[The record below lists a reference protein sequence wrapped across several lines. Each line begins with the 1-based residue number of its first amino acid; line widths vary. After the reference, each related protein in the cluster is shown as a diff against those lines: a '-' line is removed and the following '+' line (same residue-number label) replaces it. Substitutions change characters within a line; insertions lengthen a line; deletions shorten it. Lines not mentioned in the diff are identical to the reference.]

1 MPTYD
6 SALSTEV
13 QTTTVL
19 PAPTLE
25 TAATDTTSADL
36 TWTATHTNG
45 DTRVEFREAGDIT
58 WTVDQTVSRDVEG
71 VTITGLNN
79 GTTYDFRVVATTSD
93 ADSPSNTLTD
103 TTVLPNEDQPVLGN
117 GVEDEIAVDRESA
130 LTNAGVVRLQAR
142 ETGETAW
149 DSSAVGFA
157 ETTIPYDTLT
167 TAITGRED
175 GERYEVRARTETD
188 DVAGPWTEPIAITTK
203 FPGVVNLAVTAAGE
217 TTIEG
222 TWDDRADNESG
233 QEVIRERRGP
243 DGEWWPERLI
253 EDVGPNTEAFVDDTV
268 QPGREYRYRI
278 RAYTDDTSATSSPDT
293 ATTDDPGLPTT
304 RIPPNDWRVEIDH
317 PDGETLT
324 PTVLEGSTP
333 KGSLNDIP
341 RVEVRVPKSD
351 RWDDLAEERPAM
363 RVWKDGERLPIEQ
376 FVRPVKTPEA
386 TVLHGRG
393 GVELDT
399 DVEFDVG
406 GLVDVHDR
414 ARQLVDDVTS
424 YATNFDDP
432 ESDTSTDVPQQSA
445 DGGDEWSDVLLVE
458 PGVDDLWFVDGDEL
472 RTQRTAWIYPV
483 EADGAVTDTVR
494 ENPLSGADYW
504 SDEQTYIFDDTT
516 FNGLESGVTATATL
530 DTEVPVEALEIAYRG
545 EHPEPLG
552 SGDPGDG
559 VFPGEGSYHHGFSVR
574 VEGYTLENV
583 SPDSQFYNQAD
594 PIWRQFGGDAPAGET
609 VGPGTVE
616 FELRFNEINGVTDAP
631 NPEDAV
637 TRIDSIALV
646 DTRSSP
652 GLQDDLVGDARIAGD
667 EYPAA
672 VEVETTDSTSIEQ
685 IVGATLDVTANDD
698 SGDFEIALS
707 PDSGG
712 TYPLSAGTTSVTGAF
727 DESTTTVRARFTL
740 GGYDDGGR
748 PVGRNTPQ
756 RIDSF
761 DLSVNL
767 DDTPFVTGT
776 AYDGTALEVLQ
787 QMADNHDFV
796 FSVEWDDEADAI
808 SVEWTQPGQRS
819 ASSTAG
825 VLDYEGEVDAETLVE
840 RTIVYGRSRRV
851 RDQEVTLST
860 TGYTAIG
867 DDYIQPGTDRVVD
880 ADTGEVYQINDDYEI
895 LFNEG
900 SIKAVSSGSIDDGTN
915 VLLDFETRI
924 AAEYALPTADGSRDT
939 IRRTVA
945 SASTRQLA
953 EQAALAITTELAEP
967 QRGATVTLDRSGG
980 FDLVG
985 ALDVDAP
992 IDPQVVRDIQE
1003 RSSEVEARLGNRL
1016 SAGEVVDDVRRRVE
1030 SVAQRL

>member
-1 MPTYD
+1 MPT
-6 SALSTEV
+6 
-13 QTTTVL
+13 QFTTTL
-19 PAPTLE
+19 P
-25 TAATDTTSADL
+25 D
-36 TWTATHTNG
+36 
-45 DTRVEFREAGDIT
+45 
-58 WTVDQTVSRDVEG
+58 
-71 VTITGLNN
+71 
-79 GTTYDFRVVATTSD
+79 
-93 ADSPSNTLTD
+93 
-103 TTVLPNEDQPVLGN
+103 EDQPALGN
-117 GVEDEIAVDRESA
+117 GVEDEIDVDREGA
-130 LTNAGVVRLQAR
+130 TTNNGSVRIQIR
-142 ETGETAW
+142 ETGE
-149 DSSAVGFA
+149 SSWGTSATGFGEFVGAF
-157 ETTIPYDTLT
+157 DTLT
-167 TAITGRED
+167 TQFTDRED
-175 GERYEVRARTETD
+175 GEEYEVRARTETEHRTG
-188 DVAGPWTEPIAITTK
+188 AWTDPVAITTK
-203 FPGVVNLAVTAAGE
+203 FPGATALTA
-217 TTIEG
+217 TTISE
-222 TWDDRADNESG
+222 TEVELVWTDNADNEAG
-233 QEVIRERRGP
+233 QEIIRERSGP
-243 DGEWWPERLI
+243 DGDWWPERV
-253 EDVGPNTEAFVDDTV
+253 VGDAGVDAEGYTDDTV

-278 RAYTDDTSATSSPDT
+278 RSYTEHTSAESDT
-293 ATTDDPGLPTT
+293 ATAAADESGLPTT
-304 RIPPNDWRVEIDH
+304 RIPATGWRVEIDT
-317 PDGETLT
+317 PDGDTLT
-324 PTVLEGSTP
+324 PTVLEGSMP

-341 RVEVRVPKSD
+341 RVEVHVPQSS

-376 FVRPVKTPEA
+376 FVRPVTTPEA

-406 GLVDVHDR
+406 ELVDVHDR
-414 ARQLVDDVTS
+414 ARQLVQDETS
-424 YATNFDDP
+424 YATNVDDP

-445 DGGDEWSDVLLVE
+445 DTAVEWDDTLLLDA
-458 PGVDDLWFVDGDEL
+458 GVDDLWFVDDDEL

-483 EADGAVTDTVR
+483 EAGGTTTDTVR
-494 ENPLSGADYW
+494 ERPLSGSEFW
-504 SDEQTYIFDDTT
+504 SDEQTYIFNDTT

-530 DTEVPVEALEIAYRG
+530 DAEVPVEALEVAFRG
-545 EHPEPLG
+545 EHPAANDG
-552 SGDPGDG
+552 SDPGDG
-559 VFPGEGSYHHGFSVR
+559 VFPAQGTYHHGFSVR
-574 VEGYTLENV
+574 AGGYTLENV
-583 SPDSQFYNQAD
+583 APDSQFYNSLD
-594 PIWRQFGGDAPAGET
+594 PIWRQFGGEAPAGET
-609 VGPGTVE
+609 VGPGEVE
-616 FELRFNEINGVTDAP
+616 FELRFNEIEGTTSAP
-631 NPEDAV
+631 NPEDAE

-646 DTRSSP
+646 DTRSP
-652 GLQDDLVGDARIAGD
+652 PELQDALVGDAQIEGD

-685 IVGATLDVTANDD
+685 IVGATLDVTANDA
-698 SGDFEIALS
+698 SGDFAVALS

-712 TYPLSAGTTSVTGAF
+712 TYPLTAGGTSVSGSF
-727 DESTTTVRARFTL
+727 SESTTTVRARFTL
-740 GGYDDGGR
+740 GGFEDGSG

-756 RIDSF
+756 RIDAF

-796 FSVEWDDEADAI
+796 FSLEWDDDAEAI

-819 ASSTAG
+819 TSSSAS
-825 VLDYEGEVDAETLVE
+825 VLDYETEVDAETLVE

-860 TGYTAIG
+860 SEFTSIG

-880 ADTGEVYQINDDYEI
+880 ADTGEVYQINDDYVI

-900 SIKAVSSGSIDDGTN
+900 SIKATPSGSIADGTN

-992 IDPQVVRDIQE
+992 IDPQVVRDIE
-1003 RSSEVEARLGNRL
+1003 EGESEVNARLGSRL
-1016 SAGEVVDDVRRRVE
+1016 SAGEVVDDVRRRVKT
-1030 SVAQRL
+1030 VAERL

>member
-1 MPTYD
+1 MPT
-6 SALSTEV
+6 
-13 QTTTVL
+13 QFTTT
-19 PAPTLE
+19 
-25 TAATDTTSADL
+25 
-36 TWTATHTNG
+36 
-45 DTRVEFREAGDIT
+45 
-58 WTVDQTVSRDVEG
+58 
-71 VTITGLNN
+71 
-79 GTTYDFRVVATTSD
+79 
-93 ADSPSNTLTD
+93 
-103 TTVLPNEDQPVLGN
+103 LPNEDLPVLGN
-117 GVEDEIAVDRESA
+117 GVEDEVAVDRESA
-130 LTNAGVVRLQAR
+130 PTNNGSVRLQIR
-142 ETGETAW
+142 ETGE
-149 DSSAVGFA
+149 SSWGGDAVGFDEQTA
-157 ETTIPYDTLT
+157 AFDTITTVF
-167 TAITGRED
+167 TGRED
-175 GERYEVRARTETD
+175 GEEYEVRARTETD
-188 DVAGPWTEPIAITTK
+188 YRTGAWTAPVAITTK
-203 FPGVVNLAVTAAGE
+203 FPGVVNLAVTAVDE

-222 TWDDRADNESG
+222 TWDDLADNEER

-278 RAYTDDTSATSSPDT
+278 RAFTDDTSATSETDT
-293 ATTDDPGLPTT
+293 ATTDESGLPTT
-304 RIPPNDWRVEIDH
+304 RIPPNGWRVEIDH

-324 PTVLEGSTP
+324 PTVLEGSMS

-341 RVEVRVPKSD
+341 RVEVHVPQSD

-414 ARQLVDDVTS
+414 ARQLVDDETGYV
-424 YATNFDDP
+424 TNFDDP
-432 ESDTSTDVPQQSA
+432 ESDTTTDVPQQSA
-445 DGGDEWSDVLLVE
+445 DDGAGWADVLLVE
-458 PGVDDLWFVDGDEL
+458 PGVDDLWFVDGDDL

-483 EADGAVTDTVR
+483 EADGDVTDTIR
-494 ENPLSGADYW
+494 GDPLAGAEYW
-504 SDEQTYIFDDTT
+504 SDEQSHIFNDTT
-516 FNGLESGVTATATL
+516 FNNAESGVTATAEL
-530 DTEVPVEALEIAYRG
+530 DREVPVEELEIAYRG
-545 EHPEPLG
+545 ERPEAIG
-552 SGDPGDG
+552 DEDPGDG
-559 VFPGEGSYHHGFSVR
+559 VFPGVGSYHHGFSVR

-583 SPDSQFYNQAD
+583 SPDSQFYNQAE
-594 PIWRQFGGDAPAGET
+594 PIWRQFGGEAPSGET

-616 FELRFNEINGVTDAP
+616 FELRFNEIEGTTDAP
-631 NPEDAV
+631 DPEDAE
-637 TRIDSIALV
+637 TWIDSIALV

-652 GLQDDLVGDARIAGD
+652 GLQDELVGDAGIAGD

-672 VEVETTDSTSIEQ
+672 VEVETADSTSIEQ
-685 IVGATLDVTANDD
+685 IVGATLDVTATAS
-698 SGDFEIALS
+698 SGDFELALS

-712 TYPLSAGTTSVTGAF
+712 TYPLTAGTTSVTGAF

-740 GGYDDGGR
+740 GGYDAGGG

-796 FSVEWDDEADAI
+796 FLVEWDDEADAI

-819 ASSTAG
+819 TSSSAS

-860 TGYTAIG
+860 SEYASIG

-880 ADTGEVYQINDDYEI
+880 ADTGEVYQINDDYQI

-900 SIKAVSSGSIDDGTN
+900 SIKAVSSGSIDDGTT
-915 VLLDFETRI
+915 VRLDFETRI
-924 AAEYALPTADGSRDT
+924 AAEYELPTADGSRDT
-939 IRRTVA
+939 IRRTVE

-953 EQAALAITTELAEP
+953 EQAALAITKELAEP
-967 QRGATVTLDRSGG
+967 QRGATVTLDRREG
-980 FDLVG
+980 FGLVG

-992 IDPQVVRDIQE
+992 IDPQVVRDITE
-1003 RSSEVEARLGNRL
+1003 RESDVEVRLGNRL
-1016 SAGEVVDDVRRRVE
+1016 SAGETVDDIRRRVKI
-1030 SVAQRL
+1030 VAQRL

>member
-1 MPTYD
+1 MPEFQ
-6 SALSTEV
+6 SALSAEV
-13 QTTTVL
+13 QATTDV
-19 PAPTLE
+19 PAPTLN
-25 TAATDTTSADL
+25 TVTTDATSADL
-36 TWTATHTNG
+36 EWTATHTNG
-45 DTRVEFREAGDIT
+45 NTRVEFREAGDTT
-58 WTVDQTVSRDVEG
+58 WTPGQTVSRDVEAAT
-71 VTITGLNN
+71 VTGLNN
-79 GTTYDFRVVATTSD
+79 GTTFEFRAVATTSD
-93 ADSPSNTLTD
+93 ADSPSNALSD
-103 TTVLPNEDQPVLGN
+103 TTALPDEDQPALGN

-130 LTNAGVVRLQAR
+130 PTNAGVVRIQAR

-149 DSSAVGFA
+149 DTSAVGFI
-157 ETTIPYDTLT
+157 ETTVPYDTLT

-175 GERYEVRARTETD
+175 GEEYEVRARSETD
-188 DVAGPWTEPIAITTK
+188 DVAGAWTEPVAITTK
-203 FPGVVNLAVTAAGE
+203 FPGATSLTATAIS
-217 TTIEG
+217 TTEIDL
-222 TWDDRADNESG
+222 TWTDNADNEAG
-233 QEVIRERRGP
+233 QEIIRERRGP
-243 DGEWWPERLI
+243 DGSWWPESVI
-253 EDVGPNTEAFVDDTV
+253 ADAGVNAESYVDDTV

-278 RAYTDDTSATSSPDT
+278 RPFTAYTSATSSPDT
-293 ATTDDPGLPTT
+293 ATTDDSGLPTT

-333 KGSLNDIP
+333 KASINDIP

-414 ARQLVDDVTS
+414 ARQLVNDVS
-424 YATNFDDP
+424 GYATNFDDP
-432 ESDTSTDVPQQSA
+432 ESDTTTDVPQQSA
-445 DGGDEWSDVLLVE
+445 DDGDEWSDTLLVE

-472 RTQRTAWIYPV
+472 RTQRTAWIDPV
-483 EADGAVTDTVR
+483 EANDTVR
-494 ENPLSGADYW
+494 GDPLSGAAYW
-504 SDEQTYIFDDTT
+504 SDEQTYVFDDTT
-516 FNGLESGVTATATL
+516 VNGLESGVTRTATL
-530 DTEVPVEALEIAYRG
+530 DTEVPVEALNVAFRG
-545 EHPEPLG
+545 EHPEPSG
-552 SGDPGDG
+552 STDPGDG
-559 VFPGEGSYHHGFSVR
+559 VFPGEGAYHHGFSVR
-574 VEGYTLENV
+574 VDGYTLENV
-583 SPDSQFYNQAD
+583 FPDSQFYNQAD
-594 PIWRQFGGDAPAGET
+594 PIWRQFGDDAPAGVT
-609 VGPGTVE
+609 VGPGEVE
-616 FELRFNEINGVTDAP
+616 FELRFNEISGTTNAP

-672 VEVETTDSTSIEQ
+672 VEVETADSTSIEQ
-685 IVGATLDVTANDD
+685 IVGATLDVTANDS
-698 SGDFEIALS
+698 SGDFAVALS

-712 TYPLSAGTTSVTGAF
+712 TYPLTAGATSVTGAF
-727 DESTTTVRARFTL
+727 NESTTTVRARFTL
-740 GGYDDGGR
+740 GGYDAGGG

-761 DLSVNL
+761 ELSVNL

-776 AYDGTALEVLQ
+776 AYDGTALEVLK

-819 ASSTAG
+819 TSSSAS

-860 TGYTAIG
+860 SEYTAIG

-880 ADTGEVYQINDDYEI
+880 ADTGEVYQINDDYQI

-900 SIKAVSSGSIDDGTN
+900 SIKAVSSGSIDDGTT
-915 VLLDFETRI
+915 VRLDFETRI
-924 AAEYALPTADGSRDT
+924 AAEYELPTADGSRDT
-939 IRRTVA
+939 IRRTVE

-953 EQAALAITTELAEP
+953 EQAALAITKELAEP
-967 QRGATVTLDRSGG
+967 QRGATVTLDRREG
-980 FDLVG
+980 FGLVG

-992 IDPQVVRDIQE
+992 IDPQVVRDITE
-1003 RSSEVEARLGNRL
+1003 RESEVEVRLGNRL
-1016 SAGEVVDDVRRRVE
+1016 SAGETVDDIRRRVKV
-1030 SVAQRL
+1030 VAQRL